1 MEGGIG
7 GGGGG
12 TGGSGHVA
20 ASPLDNFLHYVPK
33 SHEAALRQAIY
44 NGLVFIFLAIVLM
57 ASYYGLV
64 VMKPFL
70 YAIFWAVLAGF
81 VLHPY
86 KAWLTRR
93 VLLTLDQAQPSALPL
108 SLRCGLGGARRLLAA
123 CDATGSFILSKLHVI
138 VALGLAWPLFLYLTS
153 LPLSAW
159 GDSFSA
165 LGEWLTWGFGL
176 AERIPIVYTV
186 MLALAYLAGTHAL
199 AVNVSPVFGLVFW
212 SMIVSQLVNALGL
225 FLSSLMALVLLLRFF
240 FPPQGEDVSDSE
252 RASTS
257 SLSTRVGRFRAAV
270 RSFIQT
276 KREEP
281 GDEESPPEDDAP
293 PATPLPPLVVEPAP
307 VDPVQGSQVTVL
319 THQKVDCLK
328 AETPTSS
335 HRPVAKPR
343 VRVGAG
349 IKPGDRLSEAESTI
363 YIKSVFWCCVYIQF
377 YLRPGL
383 LLLLPLPL
391 LIYIVKELLIYFDL
405 MSQLEDVVKQTM
417 GKLREWVK
425 SRERHLI
432 PLPIRTL
439 YRLALQVEDTIVE
452 ALPNYIDQL
461 ISAGLIVFLLIST
474 VGIIVLFSFEIYSEG
489 VHIFHMSSQFL
500 GTLSNSS
507 LVQHINGTILGSNP
521 LNLEDLFESGY
532 LSGRKYLSSTI
543 RDLIQTGNETEAE
556 ELELQVLELWDRM
569 YQYWQSKGSEEMG
582 PQVSNEAIKSSFEE
596 LYYGIMQQ
604 KWMSLATITQFSREN
619 MGIITTVVEQTW
631 LIVQSNL
638 GLTLSG
644 LGAVARVLLSSGSN
658 LVNILMNFIVFLSA
672 LFYLLVYS
680 GKVYMPLEVLSNV
693 GHTLGKGFGDSLNNT
708 VNGVFKVTIKM
719 ACFYGLW
726 TYLTHTIFHASIV
739 AIPVIVATFLAAV
752 PLAGQYLVSFPAAL
766 ELVLNERYV
775 SAMGL
780 ILCHILPMWVVD
792 AAIYSE
798 IRRVIHPWLTGLS
811 IVGGVYYFGFDGA
824 IYGPLIL
831 CAVIVTI
838 SMYTNIL
845 QELPRAE
852 RRNSL
857 GFPIRRSESVF

>member
-1 MEGGIG
+1 MSSMEGGG
-7 GGGGG
+7 G
-12 TGGSGHVA
+12 VA

-93 VLLTLDQAQPSALPL
+93 VLLTLDQAQPSGLPL
-108 SLRCGLGGARRLLAA
+108 SFRCGLGGARRLLAA
-123 CDATGSFILSKLHVI
+123 CDATGSFILSKLPVI

-159 GDSFSA
+159 GDSFST
-165 LGEWLTWGFGL
+165 LGDWLAWIFGL
-176 AERIPIVYTV
+176 AERIPIVYTLI
-186 MLALAYLAGTHAL
+186 LALAYLAGTHAL

-212 SMIVSQLVNALGL
+212 SMIVSQLVNALGV

-252 RASTS
+252 HASAS
-257 SLSTRVGRFRAAV
+257 SLSTRVGRFRSAV

-281 GDEESPPEDDAP
+281 GDKESPPEEDPP
-293 PATPLPPLVVEPAP
+293 PATPLPSVVEPTAAAP
-307 VDPVQGSQVTVL
+307 APGSQVKVL
-319 THQKVDCLK
+319 PHQKVDCLK
-328 AETPTSS
+328 VETPISS
-335 HRPVAKPR
+335 HRPTQKKTR
-343 VRVGAG
+343 VRVGTAS
-349 IKPGDRLSEAESTI
+349 KASENLFEAESTI

-391 LIYIVKELLIYFDL
+391 LIYIVKELLIYFEL
-405 MSQLEDVVKQTM
+405 MSQLEDLVKHVT
-417 GKLREWVK
+417 GKLREWIK
-425 SRERHLI
+425 SREQHLI

-439 YRLALQVEDTIVE
+439 YRLFLQVEDTLVD

-461 ISAGLIVFLLIST
+461 ISAGLIVFLLVST

-500 GTLSNSS
+500 GTLGNSS
-507 LVQHINGTILGSNP
+507 LVQHINGTILGNSP

-582 PQVSNEAIKSSFEE
+582 PQVSNEAIKSSFED

-726 TYLTHTIFHASIV
+726 TYLTHTVFHASIV

-766 ELVLNERYV
+766 ELVLNERYL

-852 RRNSL
+852 RRSSM
-857 GFPIRRSESVF
+857 GFPIRRSESIF